1 MNSSDSRPF
10 HPRPIQ
16 PRMIIYTLYPIHECF
31 MSPAREA
38 AIDAMLLSHHTRAR
52 VDLKVLVWPVVNDTL
67 CTPCVHE
74 TQLVPL

>member
-38 AIDAMLLSHHTRAR
+38 AIDAMLVSTGGH
-52 VDLKVLVWPVVNDTL
+52 VWTSRSWNGRW
-67 CTPCVHE
+67 
-74 TQLVPL
+74 